1 MPRLIFTTSDR
12 DAALEGLREDIAKRY
27 MDRRVDNYSAR
38 QIATAEAQRR
48 ETRTITL
55 SACEV
60 NDFALDDAELA
71 ALVRRR
77 WQEAT
82 T

>member
-1 MPRLIFTTSDR
+1 MATDPLSEARE
-12 DAALEGLREDIAKRY
+12 ALREDIAKRY
-27 MDRRVDNYSAR
+27 RNRRLANYSAR

-48 ETRTITL
+48 EERTITL

-77 WQEAT
+77 WAEAT
-82 T
+82 